1 MATKI
6 VRKVLDLLS
15 SDVRP
20 IDPQELVAQVG
31 TMTILSVSGGRVIAH
46 RNAEGEALSVEFP
59 VGQGYSVVVQLD
71 FTDTYNVYRVRNRKI
86 FGEASDVFCD
96 QISDLVY
103 QAGMYVNVSFG
114 EHIRRVG
121 AQRCAGVCSRLVVQ
135 GVARGNKGLSPT
147 PTTYYYPPNYY
158 LTFSLP
164 LPFFSFLTISE
175 STSLHQ
181 FVVALCL
188 NLVFYFL

>member
-6 VRKVLDLLS
+6 VRKELDLLS

-114 EHIRRVG
+114 EHIR
-121 AQRCAGVCSRLVVQ
+121 
-135 GVARGNKGLSPT
+135 
-147 PTTYYYPPNYY
+147 
-158 LTFSLP
+158 
-164 LPFFSFLTISE
+164 
-175 STSLHQ
+175 
-181 FVVALCL
+181 
-188 NLVFYFL
+188 